1 MIEVNE
7 LQKRRV
13 VGKLAERLGTLRGK
27 TVALLGLAFKPN
39 TDDVREA
46 PAFVLA
52 GRLLAEGADVR
63 VWDPIASAD
72 GLHGV
77 EQVDT
82 VAEAAAGADAVVLV
96 TEWEEL
102 ADGRLGRRRARPWRT
117 PSSST
122 GETSSTRQRCARPGF
137 TYDAIGRAADMGP

>member
-1 MIEVNE
+1 VIEVNE

-13 VGKLAERLGTLRGK
+13 VGKLADILGTLRGK

-77 EQVDT
+77 TKHAT
-82 VAEAAAGADAVVLV
+82 VAEAVAGADAAVLV
-96 TEWEEL
+96 TEWPEL
-102 ADGRLGRRRARPWRT
+102 AEIDWAALRATMATPVFVDGRNFLDPAT
-117 PSSST
+117 MVD
-122 GETSSTRQRCARPGF
+122 AGF
-137 TYDAIGRAADMGP
+137 IYDGIGRAAGLS